1 MYLHCWCIVGRFYIY
16 EMSLNVFWNT
26 LFDSISNSWVQ
37 HRKRNMKGTLLL
49 FPWTHN
55 VLLFI
60 SIQYVATSVTRWPND
75 MFKFGHLQLCKFA
88 PSIEFSPKS
97 IWISCQN
104 YVNALVILTISLKFR
119 QSGEILPNLIT
130 LMATLPPS
138 IPCSR
143 NKCALVVCI
152 KTGMSMLTLRT
163 SWVQPYKQ
171 INFTWTT

>member
-97 IWISCQN
+97 IWISCQ
-104 YVNALVILTISLKFR
+104 ILCKCSSYIDNFFKISPKWRNFAK
-119 QSGEILPNLIT
+119 SDHTDGY
-130 LMATLPPS
+130 PPS
-138 IPCSR
+138 LHPLQHIALEISVPSLYVSKQGCQCSPFGR
-143 NKCALVVCI
+143 AGYNHTNK
-152 KTGMSMLTLRT
+152 
-163 SWVQPYKQ
+163 
-171 INFTWTT
+171 